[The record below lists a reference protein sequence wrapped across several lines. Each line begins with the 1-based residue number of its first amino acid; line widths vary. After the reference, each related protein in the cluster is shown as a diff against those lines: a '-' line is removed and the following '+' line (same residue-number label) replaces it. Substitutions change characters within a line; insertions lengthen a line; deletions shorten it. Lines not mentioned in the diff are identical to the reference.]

1 MAVDLEHVRI
11 ELQLSAAVL
20 SDDSIQYVIDKLSD
34 MDDLN
39 LVCAECLRML
49 LRKHRGIS
57 ERRIGKYN
65 EVFNPTE
72 IRSQI
77 NEYMNKSASGIFDD
91 GFIDPPPF
99 FTREGI

>member
-1 MAVDLEHVRI
+1 MAVDIDDVRI

-20 SDDSIQYVIDKLSD
+20 DDDSIDYVIDKLSD
-34 MDDLN
+34 MDDIN

-49 LRKHRGIS
+49 LRKHRGLS

-65 EVFNPTE
+65 EIFSPTE

-77 NEYMNKSASGIFDD
+77 NEYMGKSANAWDD
-91 GFIDPPPF
+91 GFVHPDAI
-99 FTREGI
+99 FTRKGI